1 MSEQKWNKV
10 RSACW
15 TEVNERQAEVW
26 TERLRRDEGQDR
38 HVSCR
43 SERAVDGSS
52 VFSTRPLTAQ
62 LPACRVIFI
71 CFLFV
76 PDSQGGHCDLFFR
89 KPQCQGHAKHPGLLL
104 SCAHFTDEE
113 TEAQGSPLAPAH
125 LSQSPGSTS
134 TWRGTSVLKAV
145 MGSSSAG
152 QASAVGVVSACGVI
166 WSWGGAGEFPGETL

>member
-76 PDSQGGHCDLFFR
+76 PDSQGGHCLHEQ
-89 KPQCQGHAKHPGLLL
+89 KGLQM
-104 SCAHFTDEE
+104 TDPE
-113 TEAQGSPLAPAH
+113 T
-125 LSQSPGSTS
+125 
-134 TWRGTSVLKAV
+134 
-145 MGSSSAG
+145 
-152 QASAVGVVSACGVI
+152 
-166 WSWGGAGEFPGETL
+166 